1 MSNPD
6 LKVATRAINLLL
18 VDDHPSNLLAL
29 EAVLSDGEYNLI
41 LAHSGFEAIELIKRH
56 EIALVLL
63 DIHMPGMD
71 GFETARQMK
80 LIEGC
85 RDIPIIFITA
95 VYNEDPFIKK
105 GYAVGGIDY
114 FSKPFDPEILRLKVG
129 VYSSFRQKTYLL
141 QEREKRIKETEELLK
156 AGRKLSD
163 VLETLPVGVLIA
175 DTEGR
180 VCQANEQALK
190 ILGLTGLEEKTSY
203 GEILGWWEHDGKL
216 IKASHGPM
224 ARSLGSG
231 EPSPI
236 ELSQIT
242 CSDGTS
248 KSVLS
253 SASPLRSF
261 DGEIVGVV
269 VVIQDVT
276 EHKQIEHDI
285 EQRIQKLIS
294 SENRTQA
301 DSLNSSTS

>member
-1 MSNPD
+1 MSNID
-6 LKVATRAINLLL
+6 SKVTTRAINLLL

-29 EAVLSDGEYNLI
+29 EAVLSDREYNLI
-41 LAHSGFEAIELIKRH
+41 MAHSGYEAIELMKKH

-63 DIHMPGMD
+63 DIQMPGMD

-80 LIEGC
+80 SIEGC

-95 VYNEDPFIKK
+95 VYREDPFIKK
-105 GYAVGGIDY
+105 GYEVGGIDY
-114 FSKPFDPEILRLKVG
+114 FSKPFDPEILRLKVRL
-129 VYSSFRQKTYLL
+129 YSSFRQKTYLL

-156 AGRKLSD
+156 TGRKLSD
-163 VLETLPVGVLIA
+163 VLKSLPVGVLLA
-175 DTEGR
+175 DAEGR

-190 ILGLTGLEEKTSY
+190 IWGFTGFEEKESY
-203 GEILGWWEHDGKL
+203 GEFLGWWKHDGKL

-224 ARSLGSG
+224 ARSLRSG
-231 EPSPI
+231 EPSHN
-236 ELSQIT
+236 ELTQIK

-261 DGEIVGVV
+261 DGEIMGVV
-269 VVIQDVT
+269 MVIQDVT

-294 SENRTQA
+294 SEIEGKQIA
-301 DSLNSSTS
+301 QD

>member
-6 LKVATRAINLLL
+6 FKVTPRPINLLL

-29 EAVLSDGEYNLI
+29 EAVLSDGGYNLI
-41 LAHSGFEAIELIKRH
+41 MAKSGYEAIELMKTH

-63 DIHMPGMD
+63 DIQMPGMD

-80 LIEGC
+80 SIEGC

-95 VYNEDPFIKK
+95 VYKEDPFIKK
-105 GYAVGGIDY
+105 GYEVGGIDY
-114 FSKPFDPEILRLKVG
+114 FSKPFDPDILRLKVRL
-129 VYSSFRQKTYLL
+129 YSSFRQKTYLL
-141 QEREKRIKETEELLK
+141 QEREKRIKETEQLL
-156 AGRKLSD
+156 ATGRKLAD
-163 VLETLPVGVLIA
+163 ALESLPVGVLIA
-175 DTEGR
+175 DADGR

-190 ILGLTGLEEKTSY
+190 ILGFAGFERKESY
-203 GEILGWWEHDGKL
+203 GEFLGWWEHEGKI
-216 IKASHGPM
+216 IKASHAPM
-224 ARSLGSG
+224 ARSLQSG
-231 EPSPI
+231 EPSHH
-236 ELSQIT
+236 ELTQIK

-261 DGEIVGVV
+261 DGEIMGAVM
-269 VVIQDVT
+269 VIQDVT

-294 SENRTQA
+294 SEIEGKQIA
-301 DSLNSSTS
+301 QD